1 MTKRFT
7 RHALVTA
14 ISALATASIALHAQ
28 AATDISLGHTLFHLS
43 LLGRCRGV

>member
-28 AATDISLGHTLFHLS
+28 AATDISWGHTLS
-43 LLGRCRGV
+43 LNASAPTE